1 MKNIALKVKK
11 RNEKE
16 VKNNTARKLD
26 RTDYLPAVMYGLK
39 KEPVIIKIKRKELTT
54 RLKGHSISSVIFD
67 IQIDEESKVKEA
79 VIIKEYQRD
88 PISRKLMHLDFLRIE
103 MKEEIET
110 IVPVRILNEDI
121 AIGIKDDG
129 GVLQHGLREFR
140 IRCLPV
146 DIPEQIDYDV
156 KELGMNEI
164 VRVENVEID
173 EKIKILNNPS
183 EVIVSII
190 PPTEL
195 KEEDLVTEEEEE
207 EGMEEPEIVGE
218 KKPEEEGGDEIRE
231 KAEDKTGDKHKESR
245 KE

>member
-1 MKNIALKVKK
+1 MKNIALKVEK

-16 VKNNTARKLD
+16 IKNNTARKLD
-26 RTDYLPAVMYGLK
+26 RADYLPAVMYGLK
-39 KEPVIIKIKRKELTT
+39 KEPAIIKIKRKELTT
-54 RLKGHSISSVIFD
+54 LLKGHSILSVIFD
-67 IQIDEESKVKEA
+67 IQIDEKSKDSEA

-103 MKEEIET
+103 MKKEIET
-110 IVPVRILNEDI
+110 VVPIRILNEDI

-140 IRCLPV
+140 ILCLPAN
-146 DIPEQIDYDV
+146 IPEQIDYDI

-164 VRVENVEID
+164 IRVENIEVD
-173 EKIKILNNPS
+173 EKIKILNDPA

-195 KEEDLVTEEEEE
+195 KEEDLVTEEEGE
-207 EGMEEPEIVGE
+207 EGAEEPEVVGE
-218 KKPEEEGGDEIRE
+218 KKPEEEGGDVAEG
-231 KAEDKTGDKHKESR
+231 KAEDKQKESR